1 MCKQPAA
8 AVVLLQEEVLLEVLG
23 LANQYGFVELQS
35 AMSEYLKAV
44 LHIRN
49 VCLIFDIASMYG
61 LRSLCETCCQF
72 MDHNAAE
79 ILQSEGFLT
88 LSLVCLQSCS
98 FKFVLAGASS
108 LCLFHCVSGA
118 CVILFVFGCQY
129 QCNQL
134 PGKTFYKMNS
144 SVGRKFLL
152 NSTHL
157 THLQCLFFLL
167 L

>member
-1 MCKQPAA
+1 MVDVTALRIEPGLPGELNSKPCDSCEQ
-8 AVVLLQEEVLLEVLG
+8 LFQRLCLQEEVLLEVLG

-79 ILQSEGFLT
+79 ILLSEGFLSLSPVARSVSASLWST
-88 LSLVCLQSCS
+88 LVVFLELERSTKIWTRLVQ
-98 FKFVLAGASS
+98 
-108 LCLFHCVSGA
+108 
-118 CVILFVFGCQY
+118 
-129 QCNQL
+129 
-134 PGKTFYKMNS
+134 
-144 SVGRKFLL
+144 
-152 NSTHL
+152 
-157 THLQCLFFLL
+157 
-167 L
+167 

>member
-1 MCKQPAA
+1 M
-8 AVVLLQEEVLLEVLG
+8 VLLQEEVLLEVLG

-88 LSLVCLQSCS
+88 LSLVCLSSFYSHCS
-98 FKFVLAGASS
+98 ICCMSSAVSTLCRASASFAGQMSRMRLNQGFVF
-108 LCLFHCVSGA
+108 LCLS
-118 CVILFVFGCQY
+118 
-129 QCNQL
+129 QL
-134 PGKTFYKMNS
+134 RQ
-144 SVGRKFLL
+144 VLVLHQLERR
-152 NSTHL
+152 
-157 THLQCLFFLL
+157 
-167 L
+167 